1 MIDWRSY
8 LDIFNGDLKVSRI
21 ILGPV
26 AHPNVDIGLLD
37 ARVKRHPYCLILE
50 LDRLIYSVPLVIQ
63 TVEVGK
69 LEACQG
75 W

>member
-37 ARVKRHPYCLILE
+37 ARVKRHPDGLILE
-50 LDRLIYSVPLVIQ
+50 IDSIIYSVPLVIQ